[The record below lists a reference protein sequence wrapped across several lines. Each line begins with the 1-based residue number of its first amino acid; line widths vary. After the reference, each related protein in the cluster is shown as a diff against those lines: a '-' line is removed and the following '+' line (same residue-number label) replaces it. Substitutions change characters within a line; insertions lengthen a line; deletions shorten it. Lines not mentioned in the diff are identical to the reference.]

1 MTSKK
6 VCKKSL
12 SNLNWLHFVFSILN
26 CTCILT
32 LHLIKNETKQI
43 CETIWSTVQQ
53 TLHRD
58 LREGGGGI
66 RHNMLCRTLD
76 LNLSEFFF
84 KTDQLLGSLTS
95 GMSPPNVVKM
105 MTLVQISC
113 PCFFHV
119 TFGVMNHPLYRKGRN
134 CGSDQSDCR
143 RLAHLLTYLTL
154 IMQ

>member
-12 SNLNWLHFVFSILN
+12 SNLNWLHYVFTDSILN

-43 CETIWSTVQQ
+43 CETIRSTVQQ

-58 LREGGGGI
+58 LGEGGGSI

-143 RLAHLLTYLTL
+143 RLAHLLTY
-154 IMQ
+154 

>member
-1 MTSKK
+1 MLCDQLNNHSYLINMTSKK

-12 SNLNWLHFVFSILN
+12 SNLNWLHYVFSILN

-58 LREGGGGI
+58 LGEGGGGI

-119 TFGVMNHPLYRKGRN
+119 TFGVMNHPL
-134 CGSDQSDCR
+134 
-143 RLAHLLTYLTL
+143 
-154 IMQ
+154 

>member
-6 VCKKSL
+6 FCKKSL
-12 SNLNWLHFVFSILN
+12 SNLNWLHYVFSILN
-26 CTCILT
+26 CTWILT

-58 LREGGGGI
+58 LGEGGGSI

-105 MTLVQISC
+105 WHWFKYPVLVSS
-113 PCFFHV
+113 
-119 TFGVMNHPLYRKGRN
+119 ML
-134 CGSDQSDCR
+134 
-143 RLAHLLTYLTL
+143 HLVSWTTPYTEREGTVGQTNPIAGAWLTC
-154 IMQ
+154 

>member
-12 SNLNWLHFVFSILN
+12 SNLNWLHYVFSILN

-58 LREGGGGI
+58 LGEGGGGI

-76 LNLSEFFF
+76 LNLSECFLRLIDYRIRWPVGWALLMLWRWRHWF
-84 KTDQLLGSLTS
+84 KYPVLVSSIMLHLVSWTTPYTEGEVTVGQTSPIASAWLTS
-95 GMSPPNVVKM
+95 
-105 MTLVQISC
+105 
-113 PCFFHV
+113 
-119 TFGVMNHPLYRKGRN
+119 
-134 CGSDQSDCR
+134 
-143 RLAHLLTYLTL
+143 
-154 IMQ
+154 

>member
-12 SNLNWLHFVFSILN
+12 SNLNWLHYVFSILN

-58 LREGGGGI
+58 LGEGGGSI

-134 CGSDQSDCR
+134 CGSDQSDCQ
-143 RLAHLLTYLTL
+143 RLAHLLTY
-154 IMQ
+154 